1 MKKYFFLLCFLFLLA
16 GCQGNSYT
24 PIAKNKSIIITTNI
38 KEGSISFID
47 EKSKKT
53 LTTWELKEPITGIVL
68 LPSGED
74 MLVYGKQLEYVYIY
88 SLTKGNEVN
97 KWKTGKGITNVIVS
111 NDGKQLFMADQ
122 NEQKVRLFTING
134 KETGG
139 VSVGKGPLTMVQNDK
154 QLHVLNFYDT
164 QLSTIDLDQK
174 KVVHSFMVPPAS
186 TGAMVSTDGK
196 EIWIG
201 GHGDGK
207 QVNEKVLVYSL
218 ADGQMVRSLHAP
230 FMPVSLAGDEKFVY
244 ALSHGSNTLRK
255 FDARTYQEVGALEA
269 GSNPFA
275 FLKSGKEG
283 YVASY
288 DSNEVYVIDIQK
300 MKVKQTI
307 AVGKGPFQLTQR
319 EGREGER

>member
-24 PIAKNKSIIITTNI
+24 PIAKNKSIIITANI
-38 KEGSISFID
+38 KEGSVSFID

-53 LTTWELKEPITGIVL
+53 VTTWDLKEPITGVTL
-68 LPSGED
+68 LPSGEE
-74 MLVYGKQLEYVYIY
+74 MLVYGKQLEYAYIY
-88 SLTKGNEVN
+88 SLTEGNLVD
-97 KWKTGKGITNVIVS
+97 KWKTGKGITNVIVA

-122 NEQKVRLFTING
+122 NEQKVRFFTTSG
-134 KETGG
+134 KETGS

-164 QLSTIDLDQK
+164 QLSTIDLNQK

-186 TGAMVSTDGK
+186 TGAMVSADGK

-201 GHGDGK
+201 GHGDGT

-218 ADGQMVRSLHAP
+218 ENGQMLRSLHAP

-244 ALSHGSNTLRK
+244 ALSHGSNILRK
-255 FDARTYQEVGALEA
+255 FDTQTYKEVGVLEV
-269 GSNPFA
+269 GSNPFS
-275 FLKSGKEG
+275 FLKSEKEG

-288 DSNEVYVIDIQK
+288 DSNEVYVIDIQN
-300 MKVKQTI
+300 MKIKQTI
-307 AVGKGPFQLTQR
+307 SVGKGPFQLVQR
-319 EGREGER
+319 EGREK

>member
-1 MKKYFFLLCFLFLLA
+1 MKKYFFLLCSLFLLA
-16 GCQGNSYT
+16 GCQENSYT
-24 PIAKNKSIIITTNI
+24 PIAKNKNIIITTNI
-38 KEGSISFID
+38 KEGSVSFID

-53 LTTWELKEPITGIVL
+53 LTTWELKEPITGIAM
-68 LPSGED
+68 LPGGDE
-74 MLVYGKQLEYVYIY
+74 MLVYGKQLEDIYVY
-88 SLTKGNEVN
+88 SLAEGKQIR
-97 KWKTGKGITNVIVS
+97 KWKTGKGITNVLVS

-122 NEQKVRLFTING
+122 NEQKVRFFTVNG
-134 KETGG
+134 KETGS

-164 QLSTIDLDQK
+164 QLSTIDLEKK
-174 KVVHSFMVPPAS
+174 KVIQSFMVPPAS
-186 TGAMVSTDGK
+186 TGAMVSSDGK

-218 ADGQMVRSLHAP
+218 SNGEMIRSLHAS
-230 FMPVSLAGDEKFVY
+230 FMPVSLVGDEKFVY
-244 ALSHGSNTLRK
+244 TLSHGSNTLRK
-255 FDARTYQEVGALEA
+255 FDTQTYQEVGALEVGA
-269 GSNPFA
+269 NPFS
-275 FLKSGKEG
+275 FLKSKKEG

-307 AVGKGPFQLTQR
+307 AVGKGPFQLTKR
-319 EGREGER
+319 EGGGK